1 MVSPFILSRIEKRN
15 RIPRFG
21 INSGEIGAFLQ
32 IAVPASKGEIFKL
45 SLSAVLLCNDV
56 FDVERTTERILREM
70 TILTPVPGTATYC
83 RT

>member
-1 MVSPFILSRIEKRN
+1 MRLRLGRPPRQRLRSS
-15 RIPRFG
+15 PRFG
-21 INSGEIGAFLQ
+21 INPGEIGAFLQ

-45 SLSAVLLCNDV
+45 SSSAVLLCNDV

-70 TILTPVPGTATYC
+70 TILTPVAGTATYC